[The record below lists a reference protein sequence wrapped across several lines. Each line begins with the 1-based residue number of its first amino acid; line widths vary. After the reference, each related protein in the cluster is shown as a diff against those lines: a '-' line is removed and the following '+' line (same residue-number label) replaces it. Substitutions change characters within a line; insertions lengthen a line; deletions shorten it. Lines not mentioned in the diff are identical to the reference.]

1 MAGGRAVPA
10 LDAQALVAA
19 VPDLARVP
27 DLEAKQVRNLPGSQM
42 GLADALAVAREAAA
56 VAAGG
61 RGVVV
66 THGTDTLEET
76 AVLCACL
83 HDAPAPVVF
92 TGAIRPS
99 TTDGADGPANLSDAV
114 ATAASPRVGGH
125 VLVCFGGEL
134 HSAYDARKVHSTSP
148 MAFGS
153 PRSGPVGFVNEGRVD
168 WRHTPAEGPTLSIE
182 ELSARV
188 DIVPTWLGD
197 DGTLLREAAGRAD
210 GIVLVTL
217 GAGHVPPAA
226 LEALR
231 EVRVPVVAAVRPE
244 RGAVLHGTYGFEGA
258 EGDVREAVAACA
270 GGISPQAARIV
281 LLGCLASGLSG
292 ADLKRAFAPFD
303 G

>member
-10 LDAQALVAA
+10 LDAQALIAA
-19 VPDLARVP
+19 VPDLGDVP
-27 DLEAKQVRNLPGSQM
+27 DLEARQVRQLPGSQM
-42 GLADALAVAREAAA
+42 GLDDAMAVAGEAAA
-56 VAAGG
+56 VARSG

-83 HDAPAPVVF
+83 HDADAPVVF

-99 TTDGADGPANLSDAV
+99 STHGADGPANLSDAV
-114 ATAASPRVGGH
+114 AAAAFTPIGGH

-134 HSAYDARKVHSTSP
+134 HSAYDVRKVHSTSP

-153 PRSGPVGFVNEGRVD
+153 PRSGPLGFVNEGRVD
-168 WRHTPAEGPTLSIE
+168 WRRTPATGPAFAVDALRS
-182 ELSARV
+182 RV

-197 DGTLLREAAGRAD
+197 DGSLLRAAAREAD

-217 GAGHVPPAA
+217 GAGHVPPPVLAA
-226 LEALR
+226 MR
-231 EVRVPVVAAVRPE
+231 ELDVPLVAVVRPE
-244 RGAVLHGTYGFEGA
+244 RGAVVHGTYGFEGA
-258 EGDVREAVAACA
+258 EGDVRAAAWACA
-270 GGISPQAARIV
+270 GSLSPQAARMV
-281 LLGCLASGLSG
+281 LLTVLAAGCDRGG
-292 ADLKRAFAPFD
+292 VRAAFEPFD